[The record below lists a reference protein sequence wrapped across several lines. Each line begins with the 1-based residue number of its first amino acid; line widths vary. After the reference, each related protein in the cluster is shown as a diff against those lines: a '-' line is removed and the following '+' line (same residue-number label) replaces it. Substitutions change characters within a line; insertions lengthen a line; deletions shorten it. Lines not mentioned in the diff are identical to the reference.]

1 MDSKKLVKL
10 IEKIVEKKV
19 NTILSE
25 ILGESITQPK
35 SIPEQKNLRT
45 LIGDELDV
53 YQTPK
58 NRAKKEYTNNPIL
71 NQILNETE
79 PFQSKHRIDDGGL
92 SGFGSGMEINESS
105 KTLKADSNLAPL
117 DRDSFRAAMAAK
129 MGYDTIGSSN
139 TNAPKS
145 GLGIETG
152 LPHLDRVLNRD
163 NTELV
168 KKMMEASKK

>member
-25 ILGESITQPK
+25 LLGESVTQPK
-35 SIPEQKNLRT
+35 PISGQKNLRT
-45 LIGDELDV
+45 LIGDDLDV

-58 NRAKKEYTNNPIL
+58 NRVKKEYTNNPIL

-79 PFQSKHRIDDGGL
+79 PFQSKDRVDATGL
-92 SGFGSGMEINESS
+92 SGFGSGMEINESN
-105 KTLKADSNLAPL
+105 KILKADSNLAPL

-139 TNAPKS
+139 TSAPKS
-145 GLGIETG
+145 GLGVETG

>member
-19 NTILSE
+19 NTVLSE
-25 ILGESITQPK
+25 LLSEGVSHPK
-35 SIPEQKNLRT
+35 SISEQNNQRT
-45 LIGDELDV
+45 RIEDTHNV
-53 YQTPK
+53 YQTTK
-58 NRAKKEYTNNPIL
+58 KKVKKEYTSNPIL

-79 PFQSKHRIDDGGL
+79 PFQSKDRIDTDGL
-92 SGFGSGMEINESS
+92 SGFGAGLELNESN

-129 MGYDTIGSSN
+129 MGYGTAGSSN
-139 TNAPKS
+139 TNTPKS
-145 GLGIETG
+145 GLGVETG